1 MKIVFFTTA
10 HNSLSQRAFVE
21 LVDRGHTVIV
31 VIASSEDVMLE
42 AVEREHPDLIVAPML
57 KKVIPA
63 SIWQQH
69 TCIIVHPG
77 IKGDRGPSSLDWAI
91 LNACEEW
98 GVTLL
103 QAGAEMDAGDIW
115 ASRTFS
121 MRGGSKS
128 HLYRHEV
135 TEADRQGLLET
146 IAKFESK
153 TFVPEPLDYS
163 RKDVKGCL
171 QACMKQ
177 ADRAID
183 WAEPSAS
190 ILRKIRCADSF
201 PGILDTVLGMQCY
214 LYGAHEEDMLR
225 GTPGEIIAKRDGAIC
240 RATGDGAIW
249 ITHLKQKGTDGQP
262 SFKLPATHVLGDRL
276 DHVQEAPLAVDQWC
290 IGRTYREI
298 WYEERHAVG
307 YLHFDFYNG
316 AMSTDQCQRLREAFL
331 LIRRRPTKVIVLM
344 GGTDFWSNGIHLNMI
359 EATDDPAHE
368 SWRNIQAMND
378 LVRELIT
385 TESHLVI
392 SALQGTAGAGGV
404 ILALAADCVY
414 ARKGI
419 VLHPHYKGMGNLY
432 GSEYWTY
439 LLPKRVGREKARE
452 LTEALLPI
460 SSRTAQQIG
469 LLDDAFEEDA
479 ASFREHIREL
489 AEELASS
496 HRYEPMLEEKR
507 QARKN
512 DEERKPLQ
520 VYRNEEL
527 QRMWLNFFGAD
538 RSYHLARKNFVY
550 KGLMPDQDRGDERG
564 RTGGHVEF
572 TAGQDAGWHY
582 GRQPARD
589 GYCGRASMTAEILDG
604 RAMSA
609 EMKAELRG
617 EMRRFVEK
625 QGQAPGLGI
634 VRVGGDAASGVYSKT
649 ILRVAADVGIT
660 AHLEQLPVNT
670 SADELRAL
678 LVQLNNDQ
686 AVHGILV
693 QMPLPAHL
701 SQKMVAATIASS
713 KDIDGISSRSVGN
726 LFLGLPSFLPSTAAA
741 VMEILERTHT
751 PLEGRR
757 VVVISRS
764 NVVGKPLGIML
775 LQKNATVTICHSYTT
790 NLAALTRQADVLVA
804 AAGRPRLVTDEM
816 VKPGAVVIDVGI
828 NALPDGGIVGD
839 VDFASV
845 REVAGAIT
853 PVPGGVGPL
862 TNVVLLK
869 QCVQAAWQEVRERK
883 EWTSTAC
890 QISAYAGN
898 DADHWH
904 RMVATHTIVSASW
917 EIAKPRFK

>member
-21 LVDRGHTVIV
+21 LVDRGHTVVV
-31 VIASSEDVMLE
+31 VIASSEEVMLE

-57 KKVIPA
+57 KKVIPT
-63 SIWQQH
+63 SIWQH
-69 TCIIVHPG
+69 YTCIIVHPG

-91 LNACEEW
+91 LNGYEEW

-103 QAGAEMDAGDIW
+103 QADAEMDAGAIW
-115 ASRTFS
+115 VSRTFA

-135 TEADRQGLLET
+135 TEAAIQGLLET

-163 RKDVKGCL
+163 REDVKGRL
-171 QACMKQ
+171 QASIKQ

-183 WAEPSAS
+183 WSEPSAS

-201 PGILDTVLGMQCY
+201 PGILDTVLGIPCY
-214 LYGAHEEDMLR
+214 LYGAHEEDVLR

-262 SFKLPATHVLGDRL
+262 SFKLPATHVLGDCL
-276 DHVQEAPLAVDQWC
+276 AQVPEAPLAVDQAYD
-290 IGRTYREI
+290 GRTYREI
-298 WYEERHAVG
+298 WYEERQAVG

-316 AMSTDQCQRLREAFL
+316 AMSTDQCERLREAFL
-331 LIRRRPTKVIVLM
+331 LVRQRPTKVIVLM

-359 EATDDPAHE
+359 EAADDPAHE

-385 TESHLVI
+385 TDSHLVI
-392 SALQGTAGAGGV
+392 SALQGNAGAGGV
-404 ILALAADCVY
+404 ILALAADFVY
-414 ARKGI
+414 ARKGL
-419 VLHPHYKGMGNLY
+419 VLNPHYKGMGNLY

-439 LLPKRVGREKARE
+439 LLPKRVGGEKAQE

-469 LLDDAFEEDA
+469 LIDEAFEEDA
-479 ASFREHIREL
+479 ASFREHIRKV
-489 AEELASS
+489 AQELASS
-496 HRYEPMLEEKR
+496 HRYESMLEEKR
-507 QARKN
+507 QTRKN

-520 VYRNEEL
+520 AYRNEEL
-527 QRMWLNFFGAD
+527 QRMWMNFFGAD
-538 RSYHLARKNFVY
+538 QSYHMARKNFVY
-550 KGLMPDQDRGDERG
+550 KGLLPYPKRDDAGFERGSGSFLDGARQFAGDERY
-564 RTGGHVEF
+564 RTGGRVEF
-572 TAGQDAGWHY
+572 VAGQDTGWHY
-582 GRQPARD
+582 GEQPARANY
-589 GYCGRASMTAEILDG
+589 GGRASMTAEILDG

-609 EMKAELRG
+609 EIKAELRG
-617 EMRRFVEK
+617 EVRRYVEK

-634 VRVGGDAASGVYSKT
+634 VRVGGDAASGVYSKA
-649 ILRVAADVGIT
+649 ILRMAEDVGIN
-660 AHLEQLPVNT
+660 ARLEQLAVNT

-686 AVHGILV
+686 AVHGIIV

-701 SQKMVAATIASS
+701 SQRMVVATISSS
-713 KDIDGISSRSVGN
+713 KDIDGISTRSAGN

-764 NVVGKPLGIML
+764 NVVGKPLGMML
-775 LQKNATVTICHSYTT
+775 LQKNATVTICHSCTT

-804 AAGRPRLVTDEM
+804 AAGRARMVTDEM

-845 REVAGAIT
+845 REIAGAIT

-862 TNVVLLK
+862 TNVMLLK
-869 QCVQAAWQEVRERK
+869 QCVQAAWQLAGEK
-883 EWTSTAC
+883 KKFKTA
-890 QISAYAGN
+890 AL
-898 DADHWH
+898 
-904 RMVATHTIVSASW
+904 R
-917 EIAKPRFK
+917 

>member
-31 VIASSEDVMLE
+31 VIASSEEVMLE
-42 AVEREHPDLIVAPML
+42 VVDREQPDLIVAPML

-98 GVTLL
+98 GVILL

-128 HLYRHEV
+128 QLYRHEV
-135 TEADRQGLLET
+135 TEAAIQGLLET

-163 RKDVKGCL
+163 REDIKGRL
-171 QACMKQ
+171 QAAMKQ

-183 WAEPSAS
+183 WAEPTSS

-201 PGILDTVLGMQCY
+201 PGVLDTILSMQCY
-214 LYGAHEEDMLR
+214 LYGAHEEDALR

-262 SFKLPATHVLGDRL
+262 SFKLPATHVLGERL
-276 DHVQEAPLAVDQWC
+276 AHISDVPLALDQAC
-290 IGRTYREI
+290 DRRTYREI
-298 WYEERHAVG
+298 WYEERQAVG
-307 YLHFDFYNG
+307 YLHFEFYNG

-331 LIRRRPTKVIVLM
+331 LIRQRPTKVIVLM

-359 EATDDPAHE
+359 EAADDPAQE
-368 SWRNIQAMND
+368 SWRNIHAMND

-385 TESHLVI
+385 AESHLLI
-392 SALQGTAGAGGV
+392 AALQGNAGAGGV
-404 ILALAADCVY
+404 ILALAADSVY

-419 VLHPHYKGMGNLY
+419 VLNPHYKGMGNLY

-439 LLPKRVGREKARE
+439 LLPKRVRGAKARE
-452 LTEALLPI
+452 LTEALRPI
-460 SSRTAQQIG
+460 STRTAQQIG
-469 LLDDAFEEDA
+469 LIDDAFEEDA
-479 ASFREHIREL
+479 ASFHEHIRKL

-496 HRYEPMLEEKR
+496 HLYEQMLQEKR
-507 QARKN
+507 QRRKN

-520 VYRNEEL
+520 AYREEEL
-527 QRMWLNFFGAD
+527 QWIWMNFFGAD
-538 RSYHLARKNFVY
+538 RRYHMARKNFVY
-550 KGLMPDQDRGDERG
+550 KGIIPSHDKSGASLERESGGLLMKDAQLA
-564 RTGGHVEF
+564 
-572 TAGQDAGWHY
+572 AGQVTGWHY
-582 GRQPARD
+582 GGRPARD
-589 GYCGRASMTAEILDG
+589 NYCGEASMTAEILDG
-604 RAMSA
+604 RALSA
-609 EMKAELRG
+609 EIKAELHG
-617 EMRRFVEK
+617 QVRRSVEK
-625 QGQAPGLGI
+625 QGQAPGLMI
-634 VRVGGDAASGVYSKT
+634 VRVGSDAASGVYSKA
-649 ILRVAADVGIT
+649 ILRMAEDVGIN
-660 AHLEQLPVNT
+660 ARLAQLSVKTP
-670 SADELRAL
+670 ADELQAL
-678 LVQLNNDQ
+678 LVQLNNDR
-686 AVHGILV
+686 AVHGIIV
-693 QMPLPAHL
+693 QMPLPAHV
-701 SQKMVAATIASS
+701 SQKMVTATIAPS
-713 KDIDGISSRSVGN
+713 KDIDGIGPHSAGN

-741 VMEILERTHT
+741 VMEILERTQT
-751 PLEGRR
+751 PLEGRQ

-764 NVVGKPLGIML
+764 NVVGKPLAMML
-775 LQKNATVTICHSYTT
+775 LQKNATVTICHSRTT
-790 NLAALTRQADVLVA
+790 NLAALTCQADVLVA
-804 AAGRPRLVTDEM
+804 ATGCARTVTAEM
-816 VKPGAVVIDVGI
+816 VKPGAIVIDVGI

-862 TNVVLLK
+862 TKVVLLK
-869 QCVQAAWQEVRERK
+869 QCVQAWQLAGENK
-883 EWTSTAC
+883 DLK
-890 QISAYAGN
+890 SAALL
-898 DADHWH
+898 
-904 RMVATHTIVSASW
+904 
-917 EIAKPRFK
+917 

>member
-1 MKIVFFTTA
+1 M
-10 HNSLSQRAFVE
+10 
-21 LVDRGHTVIV
+21 
-31 VIASSEDVMLE
+31 
-42 AVEREHPDLIVAPML
+42 
-57 KKVIPA
+57 
-63 SIWQQH
+63 
-69 TCIIVHPG
+69 
-77 IKGDRGPSSLDWAI
+77 DWAI
-91 LNACEEW
+91 LNGYEEW

-103 QAGAEMDAGDIW
+103 QADAEMDAGAIW
-115 ASRTFS
+115 VSRTFA

-135 TEADRQGLLET
+135 TEAAIQGLLET

-163 RKDVKGCL
+163 REDVKGRL
-171 QACMKQ
+171 QASIKQ

-183 WAEPSAS
+183 WSEPSAS

-201 PGILDTVLGMQCY
+201 PGILDTVLGIPCY
-214 LYGAHEEDMLR
+214 LYGAHEEDVLR

-262 SFKLPATHVLGDRL
+262 SFKLPATHVLGDCL
-276 DHVQEAPLAVDQWC
+276 AQVPEAPLAVDQAYD
-290 IGRTYREI
+290 GRTYREI
-298 WYEERHAVG
+298 WYEERQAVG

-316 AMSTDQCQRLREAFL
+316 AMSTDQCERLREAFL
-331 LIRRRPTKVIVLM
+331 LVRQRPTKVIVLM

-359 EATDDPAHE
+359 EAADDPAHE

-385 TESHLVI
+385 TDSHLVI
-392 SALQGTAGAGGV
+392 SALQGNAGAGGV
-404 ILALAADCVY
+404 ILALAADFVY
-414 ARKGI
+414 ARKGL
-419 VLHPHYKGMGNLY
+419 VLNPHYKGMGNLY

-439 LLPKRVGREKARE
+439 LLPKRVGGEKAQE

-469 LLDDAFEEDA
+469 LIDEAFEEDA
-479 ASFREHIREL
+479 ASFREHIRKV
-489 AEELASS
+489 AQELASS
-496 HRYEPMLEEKR
+496 HRYESMLEEKR
-507 QARKN
+507 QTRKN

-520 VYRNEEL
+520 AYRNEEL
-527 QRMWLNFFGAD
+527 QRMWMNFFGAD
-538 RSYHLARKNFVY
+538 QSYHMARKNFVY
-550 KGLMPDQDRGDERG
+550 KGLLPYPKRDDAGFERGSGSFLDGARQFAGDERY
-564 RTGGHVEF
+564 RTGGRVEF
-572 TAGQDAGWHY
+572 VAGQDTGWHY
-582 GRQPARD
+582 GEQPARANY
-589 GYCGRASMTAEILDG
+589 GGRASMTAEILDG

-609 EMKAELRG
+609 EIKAELRG
-617 EMRRFVEK
+617 EVRRYVEK

-634 VRVGGDAASGVYSKT
+634 VRVGGDAASGVYSKA
-649 ILRVAADVGIT
+649 ILRMAEDVGIN
-660 AHLEQLPVNT
+660 ARLEQLAVNT

-686 AVHGILV
+686 AVHGIIV

-701 SQKMVAATIASS
+701 SQRMVVATISSS
-713 KDIDGISSRSVGN
+713 KDIDGISTRSAGN

-764 NVVGKPLGIML
+764 NVVGKPLGMML
-775 LQKNATVTICHSYTT
+775 LQKNATVTICHSCTT

-804 AAGRPRLVTDEM
+804 AAGRARMVTDEM

-845 REVAGAIT
+845 REIAGAIT

-862 TNVVLLK
+862 TNVMLLK
-869 QCVQAAWQEVRERK
+869 QCVQAAWQLAGEK
-883 EWTSTAC
+883 KKFKTA
-890 QISAYAGN
+890 AL
-898 DADHWH
+898 
-904 RMVATHTIVSASW
+904 R
-917 EIAKPRFK
+917 